1 MIQIGFCDDDPS
13 VLDELHELL
22 GSYRTE
28 HNADIAPTAFQSPF
42 ELLAAI
48 EKGARFDILL
58 LDVLMPGE
66 NGIEAAREIRQY
78 DSNVKIIFLTSSAEF
93 AVQSYTVGAYFYQ
106 LKPIWPESFFRLM
119 DSVIAACSRESSAS
133 LILRCKTGITRV
145 ELDKL
150 EYCEVIRR
158 SLLLKAAPAIRSV
171 SQYSRAVQC
180 QFGIVPAVYY
190 AFDYATRVYTD
201 LLFSGSAVVVEFM
214 PFVCSAAYL
223 LFLIHISKEQHAR
236 LRLEELK
243 SNLDLQVH
251 QAVREIEALRISQQK
266 TRAYR
271 HDLRHHLQYI
281 TACIENEQYEQALQY
296 IHSISEEIEAS
307 RVTVYCENEAA
318 NLILSSFA
326 DRAKA
331 QSIPLA
337 VHAVLPN
344 QLPLAESDL
353 CVLLS
358 NALEN
363 AIHACSERAD
373 GIPGHIEVQTYEKAG
388 KFFLQIVNDCTQP
401 VQFSHGVPVS
411 DRAGHGIGVHSICSI
426 VERYGGVYSF
436 SVRNQQFILRISL

>member
-1 MIQIGFCDDDPS
+1 M
-13 VLDELHELL
+13 
-22 GSYRTE
+22 
-28 HNADIAPTAFQSPF
+28 
-42 ELLAAI
+42 
-48 EKGARFDILL
+48 
-58 LDVLMPGE
+58 
-66 NGIEAAREIRQY
+66 
-78 DSNVKIIFLTSSAEF
+78 
-93 AVQSYTVGAYFYQ
+93 
-106 LKPIWPESFFRLM
+106 
-119 DSVIAACSRESSAS
+119 
-133 LILRCKTGITRV
+133 
-145 ELDKL
+145 
-150 EYCEVIRR
+150 
-158 SLLLKAAPAIRSV
+158 
-171 SQYSRAVQC
+171 
-180 QFGIVPAVYY
+180 
-190 AFDYATRVYTD
+190 
-201 LLFSGSAVVVEFM
+201 
-214 PFVCSAAYL
+214 
-223 LFLIHISKEQHAR
+223 
-236 LRLEELK
+236 EELK

-363 AIHACSERAD
+363 AIHACSECAD
-373 GIPGHIEVQTYEKAG
+373 GIPGHIEVQAYEKSG
-388 KFFLQIVNDCTQP
+388 KFFLQIVNDCTHP

-411 DRAGHGIGVHSICSI
+411 NRAGHGIGVHSICSI

>member
-1 MIQIGFCDDDPS
+1 MIALAVDLCNSVAVTLFGIALSAAFCNIHWTPKAKKRMLLYTLMIFCLASIAYLGVDPGFGRYLYPLHTHLPLVLALCSLSHERLWPVIS
-13 VLDELHELL
+13 VL
-22 GSYRTE
+22 T
-28 HNADIAPTAFQSPF
+28 
-42 ELLAAI
+42 
-48 EKGARFDILL
+48 
-58 LDVLMPGE
+58 
-66 NGIEAAREIRQY
+66 
-78 DSNVKIIFLTSSAEF
+78 
-93 AVQSYTVGAYFYQ
+93 
-106 LKPIWPESFFRLM
+106 
-119 DSVIAACSRESSAS
+119 
-133 LILRCKTGITRV
+133 
-145 ELDKL
+145 
-150 EYCEVIRR
+150 
-158 SLLLKAAPAIRSV
+158 
-171 SQYSRAVQC
+171 
-180 QFGIVPAVYY
+180 
-190 AFDYATRVYTD
+190 
-201 LLFSGSAVVVEFM
+201 
-214 PFVCSAAYL
+214 AYL
-223 LFLIHISKEQHAR
+223 LFLIHISREQHAR

-271 HDLRHHLQYI
+271 HELRHHLQYI
-281 TACIENEQYEQALQY
+281 AACIENEQYEQALQY
-296 IHSISEEIEAS
+296 IHSISAEIEAS

-331 QSIPLA
+331 QHIPLA

-363 AIHACSERAD
+363 AIHACIERAD
-373 GIPGHIEVQTYEKAG
+373 GVPGHIEVQAYEKAG
-388 KFFLQIVNDCTQP
+388 KFFLQVVNDCTQP

>member
-1 MIQIGFCDDDPS
+1 MIS
-13 VLDELHELL
+13 VLTAYLCCQLRRWLALIAVAIFSGGDTMQYAVEIIVTVPLL
-22 GSYRTE
+22 
-28 HNADIAPTAFQSPF
+28 I
-42 ELLAAI
+42 
-48 EKGARFDILL
+48 
-58 LDVLMPGE
+58 
-66 NGIEAAREIRQY
+66 
-78 DSNVKIIFLTSSAEF
+78 
-93 AVQSYTVGAYFYQ
+93 
-106 LKPIWPESFFRLM
+106 
-119 DSVIAACSRESSAS
+119 
-133 LILRCKTGITRV
+133 
-145 ELDKL
+145 
-150 EYCEVIRR
+150 
-158 SLLLKAAPAIRSV
+158 LLLKAAPAIRSV

-251 QAVREIEALRISQQK
+251 QAVHEIEALRISQQK

-281 TACIENEQYEQALQY
+281 AACIENEQYEQALQY

-331 QSIPLA
+331 QSNMEIAKLEATMAALA
-337 VHAVLPN
+337 A
-344 QLPLAESDL
+344 
-353 CVLLS
+353 
-358 NALEN
+358 
-363 AIHACSERAD
+363 
-373 GIPGHIEVQTYEKAG
+373 
-388 KFFLQIVNDCTQP
+388 QIAYIKRMR
-401 VQFSHGVPVS
+401 H
-411 DRAGHGIGVHSICSI
+411 
-426 VERYGGVYSF
+426 
-436 SVRNQQFILRISL
+436 

>member
-1 MIQIGFCDDDPS
+1 MIALAVDLCNSVAVTLFGIALSAAFCNIHWTPKAKKRMLLYTLMIFCLSGIAYLGVDPGFGRYLYPLHTHLPLVLALCSLSHERLWPVIS
-13 VLDELHELL
+13 VLTAYLCCQLRRWL
-22 GSYRTE
+22 
-28 HNADIAPTAFQSPF
+28 ALIAV
-42 ELLAAI
+42 AI
-48 EKGARFDILL
+48 FSGGDTMQYA
-58 LDVLMPGE
+58 V
-66 NGIEAAREIRQY
+66 EII
-78 DSNVKIIFLTSSAEF
+78 V
-93 AVQSYTVGAYFYQ
+93 TV
-106 LKPIWPESFFRLM
+106 PM
-119 DSVIAACSRESSAS
+119 
-133 LILRCKTGITRV
+133 LI
-145 ELDKL
+145 
-150 EYCEVIRR
+150 
-158 SLLLKAAPAIRSV
+158 LLLKAAPAIRSV

-223 LFLIHISKEQHAR
+223 LFLIHISREQHAR

-296 IHSISEEIEAS
+296 IHSHQRGNRSQPRDRLLRKRGRKPDS
-307 RVTVYCENEAA
+307 
-318 NLILSSFA
+318 LSSFA

-331 QSIPLA
+331 QGIPLA

-388 KFFLQIVNDCTQP
+388 KFFLQVVNDCTQP

>member
-1 MIQIGFCDDDPS
+1 MQYAVEIIVTVP
-13 VLDELHELL
+13 LL
-22 GSYRTE
+22 
-28 HNADIAPTAFQSPF
+28 I
-42 ELLAAI
+42 
-48 EKGARFDILL
+48 
-58 LDVLMPGE
+58 
-66 NGIEAAREIRQY
+66 
-78 DSNVKIIFLTSSAEF
+78 
-93 AVQSYTVGAYFYQ
+93 
-106 LKPIWPESFFRLM
+106 
-119 DSVIAACSRESSAS
+119 
-133 LILRCKTGITRV
+133 
-145 ELDKL
+145 
-150 EYCEVIRR
+150 
-158 SLLLKAAPAIRSV
+158 LLLKAAPAIRSV

-180 QFGIVPAVYY
+180 QFGIVPVVYY

-243 SNLDLQVH
+243 SNL
-251 QAVREIEALRISQQK
+251 E
-266 TRAYR
+266 
-271 HDLRHHLQYI
+271 
-281 TACIENEQYEQALQY
+281 
-296 IHSISEEIEAS
+296 
-307 RVTVYCENEAA
+307 
-318 NLILSSFA
+318 
-326 DRAKA
+326 A

-388 KFFLQIVNDCTQP
+388 KFFLQVVNDCTQP

>member
-1 MIQIGFCDDDPS
+1 MIALAVDLCNSVAVTLFGIALSAAFCNIHWTPKAKKRMLLYTLMIFFLSGIAYLGVDPGFGRYLYPLHTHLPLVLALCSLSHERLWPVIS
-13 VLDELHELL
+13 VLTAYLCCQLRRWLALIAVAIFSGGDTMQYAVEIIVTVPLL
-22 GSYRTE
+22 
-28 HNADIAPTAFQSPF
+28 I
-42 ELLAAI
+42 
-48 EKGARFDILL
+48 
-58 LDVLMPGE
+58 
-66 NGIEAAREIRQY
+66 
-78 DSNVKIIFLTSSAEF
+78 
-93 AVQSYTVGAYFYQ
+93 
-106 LKPIWPESFFRLM
+106 
-119 DSVIAACSRESSAS
+119 
-133 LILRCKTGITRV
+133 
-145 ELDKL
+145 
-150 EYCEVIRR
+150 
-158 SLLLKAAPAIRSV
+158 LLLKAAPAIRSV

-353 CVLLS
+353 CVLLLS
-358 NALEN
+358 L
-363 AIHACSERAD
+363 IH
-373 GIPGHIEVQTYEKAG
+373 I
-388 KFFLQIVNDCTQP
+388 
-401 VQFSHGVPVS
+401 
-411 DRAGHGIGVHSICSI
+411 
-426 VERYGGVYSF
+426 
-436 SVRNQQFILRISL
+436 

>member
-1 MIQIGFCDDDPS
+1 MMNGLYLADGIAVGVFGMALSAAFCDILWTRRKRILMAVSMAVTLLFQGAIYLWVDRNAIPYLYPLITHLPLILVLCVLSGKYLWSPIAALTAYLCCQLRRWLVLLVVAVCSGDLRMQYVAQIVITVPLFLLLLHFVAPS
-13 VLDELHELL
+13 VRSIGQE
-22 GSYRTE
+22 
-28 HNADIAPTAFQSPF
+28 
-42 ELLAAI
+42 
-48 EKGARFDILL
+48 
-58 LDVLMPGE
+58 
-66 NGIEAAREIRQY
+66 
-78 DSNVKIIFLTSSAEF
+78 
-93 AVQSYTVGAYFYQ
+93 TV
-106 LKPIWPESFFRLM
+106 
-119 DSVIAACSRESSAS
+119 
-133 LILRCKTGITRV
+133 
-145 ELDKL
+145 
-150 EYCEVIRR
+150 
-158 SLLLKAAPAIRSV
+158 
-171 SQYSRAVQC
+171 AVQC
-180 QFGIVPAVYY
+180 RFGLIPAVGYG
-190 AFDYATRVYTD
+190 FDYLTRIYTD
-201 LLFSGSAVVVEFM
+201 LLAEGAPVAVEFM

-281 TACIENEQYEQALQY
+281 AACIENEQYEQALQY
-296 IHSISEEIEAS
+296 IHSISAEIEAS

-331 QSIPLA
+331 QHIPLA

-373 GIPGHIEVQTYEKAG
+373 GVPGHIEVQAYEKAG
-388 KFFLQIVNDCTQP
+388 KFFLQVVNDCTQP

>member
-1 MIQIGFCDDDPS
+1 M
-13 VLDELHELL
+13 
-22 GSYRTE
+22 
-28 HNADIAPTAFQSPF
+28 
-42 ELLAAI
+42 
-48 EKGARFDILL
+48 
-58 LDVLMPGE
+58 
-66 NGIEAAREIRQY
+66 
-78 DSNVKIIFLTSSAEF
+78 
-93 AVQSYTVGAYFYQ
+93 
-106 LKPIWPESFFRLM
+106 
-119 DSVIAACSRESSAS
+119 
-133 LILRCKTGITRV
+133 
-145 ELDKL
+145 
-150 EYCEVIRR
+150 
-158 SLLLKAAPAIRSV
+158 
-171 SQYSRAVQC
+171 
-180 QFGIVPAVYY
+180 PAVYY

-223 LFLIHISKEQHAR
+223 LFLIHISREQHAR

-251 QAVREIEALRISQQK
+251 QAVHEIEALRISQQK

-388 KFFLQIVNDCTQP
+388 KFFLQVVNDCTQP

>member
-1 MIQIGFCDDDPS
+1 MHSPLTFGNSVAVTLFGIALSAAFCNIHWTPKAKKRMLLYTLMIFCLSGIAYLGVDPGFGRYLYPLHTHLPLVLALCSLSHERLWPVIS
-13 VLDELHELL
+13 VLTAYLCCQLRRWL
-22 GSYRTE
+22 
-28 HNADIAPTAFQSPF
+28 ALIAV
-42 ELLAAI
+42 AI
-48 EKGARFDILL
+48 FSGGDTMQYA
-58 LDVLMPGE
+58 V
-66 NGIEAAREIRQY
+66 EII
-78 DSNVKIIFLTSSAEF
+78 V
-93 AVQSYTVGAYFYQ
+93 TV
-106 LKPIWPESFFRLM
+106 PM
-119 DSVIAACSRESSAS
+119 
-133 LILRCKTGITRV
+133 LI
-145 ELDKL
+145 
-150 EYCEVIRR
+150 
-158 SLLLKAAPAIRSV
+158 LLLKAAPAIRSV

-326 DRAKA
+326 DRRQGAEHPACGACRAA
-331 QSIPLA
+331 QSVAACRERPVRA
-337 VHAVLPN
+337 
-344 QLPLAESDL
+344 
-353 CVLLS
+353 
-358 NALEN
+358 ALQC
-363 AIHACSERAD
+363 A
-373 GIPGHIEVQTYEKAG
+373 
-388 KFFLQIVNDCTQP
+388 
-401 VQFSHGVPVS
+401 
-411 DRAGHGIGVHSICSI
+411 
-426 VERYGGVYSF
+426 
-436 SVRNQQFILRISL
+436 

>member
-1 MIQIGFCDDDPS
+1 MIALAVDLCNSVAVTLFGIALSAAFCNIHWTPKAKKRMLLYTLMIFCLSGIAYLGVDPGFGRYLYPLHTHLPLVLALCSLSHERLWPVIS
-13 VLDELHELL
+13 VLTAYLCCQLRRWLALIAVAIFSGGDTMQYAVEIIVTVPLL
-22 GSYRTE
+22 
-28 HNADIAPTAFQSPF
+28 I
-42 ELLAAI
+42 
-48 EKGARFDILL
+48 
-58 LDVLMPGE
+58 
-66 NGIEAAREIRQY
+66 
-78 DSNVKIIFLTSSAEF
+78 
-93 AVQSYTVGAYFYQ
+93 
-106 LKPIWPESFFRLM
+106 
-119 DSVIAACSRESSAS
+119 
-133 LILRCKTGITRV
+133 
-145 ELDKL
+145 
-150 EYCEVIRR
+150 
-158 SLLLKAAPAIRSV
+158 LLLKAAPAIRSV
-171 SQYSRAVQC
+171 SQYSRVVQC

-281 TACIENEQYEQALQY
+281 TACIA
-296 IHSISEEIEAS
+296 
-307 RVTVYCENEAA
+307 
-318 NLILSSFA
+318 
-326 DRAKA
+326 
-331 QSIPLA
+331 
-337 VHAVLPN
+337 LPN

-388 KFFLQIVNDCTQP
+388 KFFLQVVNDCTQP